1 MMEGSECDPCH
12 LTTQQVLRHCHIIL
26 GFYSYHQIL
35 SGGLLC
41 IFGVF
46 PIALHL
52 CLMVRN
58 MFLIGTACKKK
69 KEQPKRSLKSSV
81 GLRDN
86 SLSASSASS
95 GWWFYWKKREKAT
108 AVLWQMSNISIAGKK
123 QTACLIAGMRQDL
136 ADYLQ
141 NLYFLYLYVS
151 FIFTKQGYITLK
163 ETKSQAD
170 SPLAT
175 WS

>member
-1 MMEGSECDPCH
+1 
-12 LTTQQVLRHCHIIL
+12 
-26 GFYSYHQIL
+26 
-35 SGGLLC
+35 
-41 IFGVF
+41 
-46 PIALHL
+46 
-52 CLMVRN
+52 
-58 MFLIGTACKKK
+58 
-69 KEQPKRSLKSSV
+69 
-81 GLRDN
+81 
-86 SLSASSASS
+86 
-95 GWWFYWKKREKAT
+95 
-108 AVLWQMSNISIAGKK
+108 MSNISIAVKK

-175 WS
+175 